1 MFNQILV
8 ALKFGPASI
17 HALKKAL
24 ELARLNEASLHIFH
38 ALDYSFQET
47 EADDPEFVEIK
58 NKFDT
63 LYAKEIEPLLGSL
76 PNVTFKSQPADP
88 AMQVC
93 KLAHL
98 LPADLI
104 VLGCHQLSEKI
115 SMGRLD
121 YVGVT
126 ILENAPCPVMLV
138 PYSGAGSSKVQKSLS

>member
-17 HALKKAL
+17 YALKKAL
-24 ELARLNEASLHIFH
+24 DLAKADDIKLHIFH
-38 ALDYSFQET
+38 ALDYTYQNTDE
-47 EADDPEFVEIK
+47 DDPELSEARKIAESRYKSEV
-58 NKFDT
+58 
-63 LYAKEIEPLLGSL
+63 EPLLDNL
-76 PNVTFKSQPADP
+76 NNVTFECRPADP
-88 AMQVC
+88 ALHVC
-93 KLAHL
+93 KLAHT

-104 VLGCHQLSEKI
+104 VLGCHQLTEKI

-138 PYSGAGSSKVQKSLS
+138 PFAGDG